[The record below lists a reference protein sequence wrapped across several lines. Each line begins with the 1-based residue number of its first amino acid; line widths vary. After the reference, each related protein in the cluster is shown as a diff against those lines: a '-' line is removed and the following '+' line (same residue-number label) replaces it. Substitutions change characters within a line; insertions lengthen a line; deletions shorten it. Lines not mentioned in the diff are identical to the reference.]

1 MRTFGMAG
9 AALAVLTATGSV
21 AQTTD
26 SIDAK
31 ARAGIEKGLDWLL
44 GMQQTNG
51 VWSSAQNPALT
62 AMPAWALSAS
72 GREKDG
78 AAIAKAVAHVKSC
91 ARDDGGIYVVVPGRR
106 GGSYGTY
113 NTAICMTA
121 LHYCDPVGSTR
132 ILQKAREYV
141 ASTQLTGAEG
151 EGGNTGGFGYEAA
164 TSARAGG
171 ADLNNSAWVIS
182 AMALTADVEESR
194 PAGEKRAD
202 IDWEAALGYVD
213 RMQVKA
219 GAKGADPDDA
229 GGFLYRLPGKGLP
242 PSTIPRGGADSKSQV
257 SNLTEAVAQQ
267 MAAARP
273 QGSNMMDRA
282 AMRGGMRPPLRS
294 YGSIT
299 YSGLLSML
307 YARVGRDDPRVVSA
321 IDYARRHWT
330 LSENPGQG
338 QQGVY
343 FYYTIMARALALLDV
358 DQLPPVKDG
367 DAPIAWRDELVE
379 KVLSLQ
385 KEDGSWVNE
394 NNRWFE
400 NDAVLTT
407 SYAVLTLEYAM
418 RMFK

>member
-1 MRTFGMAG
+1 MKALHIACASVVALFAAG
-9 AALAVLTATGSV
+9 AA
-21 AQTTD
+21 AQTPG
-26 SIDAK
+26 SIEARAK
-31 ARAGIEKGLDWLL
+31 AGISKGLDWLVSK
-44 GMQQTNG
+44 QQTNG

-62 AMPAWALSAS
+62 AMPAWALSKS
-72 GREKDG
+72 GLERD
-78 AAIAKAVAHVKSC
+78 AAAVAKAVAHIKSC
-91 ARDDGGIYVVVPGRR
+91 VQEDGGIYVVVPGRR

-121 LHYCDPVGSTR
+121 LHYCDPVGSVR

-141 ASTQLTGAEG
+141 ASTQLTGE
-151 EGGNTGGFGYEAA
+151 EGGNNGGFGYEAA
-164 TSARAGG
+164 SSSRAGG

-182 AMALTADVEESR
+182 AMALTAGVEESR
-194 PAGEKRAD
+194 PVDEKRAD

-229 GGFLYRLPGKGLP
+229 GGFLYRLPDRGLP
-242 PSTIPRGGADSKSQV
+242 SSTIPAAPRVNSTNQ
-257 SNLTEAVAQQ
+257 LTNASTPSLQA
-267 MAAARP
+267 
-273 QGSNMMDRA
+273 SS
-282 AMRGGMRPPLRS
+282 RPPLRS

-338 QQGVY
+338 QQGIY
-343 FYYTIMARALALLDV
+343 FYYTIMARALSLLDV
-358 DQLPPVKDG
+358 DALPPVKDG
-367 DAPIAWRDELVE
+367 DAPIAWRDELIE

-385 KEDGSWVNE
+385 KEDGSWVND

-400 NDAVLTT
+400 NDSVLTT
-407 SYAVLTLEYAM
+407 SYAILTLEYAM
-418 RMFK
+418 SMFM

>member
-1 MRTFGMAG
+1 MKALHIACASVVALFAAG
-9 AALAVLTATGSV
+9 AA
-21 AQTTD
+21 AQTPG
-26 SIDAK
+26 SIEARAK
-31 ARAGIEKGLDWLL
+31 AGISKGLDWLVSK
-44 GMQQTNG
+44 QQTNG

-62 AMPAWALSAS
+62 AMPAWALSKS
-72 GREKDG
+72 GLERD
-78 AAIAKAVAHVKSC
+78 AAAVAKAVAHIKSC
-91 ARDDGGIYVVVPGRR
+91 VQEDGGIYVVVPGRR

-121 LHYCDPVGSTR
+121 LHYCDPVGSVR

-141 ASTQLTGAEG
+141 ASTQLTGE
-151 EGGNTGGFGYEAA
+151 EGGNNGGFGYEAA
-164 TSARAGG
+164 SSPRAGG

-182 AMALTADVEESR
+182 AMALTAGVEESR
-194 PAGEKRAD
+194 PVDEKRAD

-229 GGFLYRLPGKGLP
+229 GGFLYRLPDRGLP
-242 PSTIPRGGADSKSQV
+242 SSTIPAAPQGGADARSQI
-257 SNLTEAVAQQ
+257 SNLTSVAMQ
-267 MAAARP
+267 
-273 QGSNMMDRA
+273 
-282 AMRGGMRPPLRS
+282 RGGGTRPPLRS

-338 QQGVY
+338 QQGIY
-343 FYYTIMARALALLDV
+343 FYYTIMARALSLLDV
-358 DQLPPVKDG
+358 DALPPVKDG
-367 DAPIAWRDELVE
+367 DAPIAWRDELIE

-385 KEDGSWVNE
+385 KEDGSWVND

-400 NDAVLTT
+400 NDSVLTT
-407 SYAVLTLEYAM
+407 SYAILTLEYAM
-418 RMFK
+418 RMFM

>member
-1 MRTFGMAG
+1 MRTSDGMMC
-9 AALAVLTATGSV
+9 AALAALVSFGAS
-21 AQTTD
+21 AQTADT
-26 SIDAK
+26 IEAR

-44 GMQQTNG
+44 EKQQTNG

-229 GGFLYRLPGKGLP
+229 GGFLYRLPDRGLP
-242 PSTIPRGGADSKSQV
+242 PSTIPAAPRGGATNQLPRS
-257 SNLTEAVAQQ
+257 SNPSLPSST
-267 MAAARP
+267 
-273 QGSNMMDRA
+273 
-282 AMRGGMRPPLRS
+282 RPPLRS

>member
-1 MRTFGMAG
+1 MNKPKLVCSALI
-9 AALAVLTATGSV
+9 ALAAAHAVAEATAGESV
-21 AQTTD
+21 ETR
-26 SIDAK
+26 
-31 ARAGIEKGLDWLL
+31 ARAAIGKGLDWLL
-44 GMQQTNG
+44 AQQQTNG

-72 GREKDG
+72 GREQDWK
-78 AAIAKAVAHVKSC
+78 AIGKAVAFIKEC
-91 ARDDGGIYVVVPGRR
+91 AQPDGGIYVVVPGRR

-121 LHYCDPVGSTR
+121 LHYCDNVGSTR
-132 ILQKAREYV
+132 LLQKAREYV
-141 ASTQLTGAEG
+141 ATTQLTGL
-151 EGGNTGGFGYEAA
+151 EGGNNGGFGYEAA
-164 TSARAGG
+164 NSPRAGG

-182 AMALTADVEESR
+182 AMALTQDVEERR

-219 GAKGADPDDA
+219 DAPGSDPNDA
-229 GGFLYRLPGKGLP
+229 GGFLYRLPDKGRNGP
-242 PSTIPRGGADSKSQV
+242 PSTIPMADGKPPAGERPAGGPPP
-257 SNLTEAVAQQ
+257 LGG
-267 MAAARP
+267 RP
-273 QGSNMMDRA
+273 M
-282 AMRGGMRPPLRS
+282 LRS

-307 YARVGRDDPRVVSA
+307 YARVGRDDPRIVSA
-321 IDYARRHWT
+321 VDYARRHWT
-330 LSENPGQG
+330 LDENPGQG
-338 QQGVY
+338 QQGIY

-358 DQLPPVKDG
+358 NELPPAEAG
-367 DAPIAWRDELVE
+367 GAPIAWRDQLVE

-385 KEDGSWVNE
+385 KPDGSWAND

-400 NDAVLTT
+400 NDSVLTT
-407 SYAVLTLEYAM
+407 SYAVLTLEYAL